1 MNTTPL
7 PRNNKEYGSHAYW
20 ETRFAA
26 EESFEWLL
34 SYPQLAPQLEPLL
47 DACQAGDNERA
58 EIRILM
64 VGCGNA
70 PFSAD
75 MYHAGYTNI
84 TNIDYSETVIDSMKR
99 RHAHLDPPM
108 QWHVMDMTTMENDVH
123 GPLDSGYYHVVI
135 DKAAM
140 DALMSKEMDVWN
152 PNPDVVHA
160 SHQMCIQIS
169 RVLRP
174 KGTMIQV
181 SLAQP
186 HFRVKYLLGQHFIQ
200 NFSTDHT
207 SDPTGS
213 NVDPNYSSLYGW
225 TVRSESAGRDPNA
238 TDDNGGGCF
247 GHYLYIMT
255 KSL

>member
-1 MNTTPL
+1 MNTTTV
-7 PRNNKEYGSHAYW
+7 PRNNKEYGSHDYW
-20 ETRFAA
+20 NKRFTS

-34 SYPQLAPQLEPLL
+34 SYAQLAPQLEPLL
-47 DACQAGDNERA
+47 NAYQTDDNNGRA

-75 MYHAGYTNI
+75 LYHAGFTNI
-84 TNIDYSETVIDSMKR
+84 TNIDYSETVIDSMR
-99 RHAHLDPPM
+99 SRHAHLDPPM
-108 QWHVMDMTTMENDVH
+108 QWHVMDMTTLENAVH

-140 DALMSKEMDVWN
+140 DALMTKEVDVWN
-152 PNPDVVHA
+152 PNPDVVNA
-160 SHQMCIQIS
+160 SHQMCAQIS
-169 RVLRP
+169 RVLHPR
-174 KGTMIQV
+174 GTMIQV

-186 HFRVKYLLGQHFIQ
+186 HFRVMYLLGQHYIQ

-207 SDPTGS
+207 LDPRKG
-213 NVDPNYSSLYGW
+213 DRNYSSLYDW
-225 TVRSESAGRDPNA
+225 TVRSESAGRDPTA

>member
-1 MNTTPL
+1 MNTPL
-7 PRNNKEYGSHAYW
+7 PRSNKEYGSHAYW

-34 SYPQLAPQLEPLL
+34 SYAQLAPQLEPLL
-47 DACQAGDNERA
+47 DACQTGGDNERA

-140 DALMSKEMDVWN
+140 DALMTKEMDVWN

-160 SHQMCIQIS
+160 SHQMCVQIS

-174 KGTMIQV
+174 KGTMIQI

-207 SDPTGS
+207 SDPTSS